1 MQIISLYILGGGKQQ
16 WKNKVMLLNAFRE
29 SRGNVEKWFEMF
41 AQFYYRDRFL
51 PLQEMLKAIV
61 QLNCKAGW
69 ILF

>member
-1 MQIISLYILGGGKQQ
+1 
-16 WKNKVMLLNAFRE
+16 MLLNAFRE

-61 QLNCKAGW
+61 QLNCKAG
-69 ILF
+69 